1 MQAPAQFGVYFAVL
15 RKHLILLGVS
25 ASLVVAAGVF
35 YVLRQQPV
43 FLAKATLLIET
54 PQRNLASGG
63 DYAAALAAEGD
74 ELQTQVE
81 MLKLTSGL
89 AQQAV
94 EKLKAAGVNV
104 AAGEYDETNLPA
116 RVKVEPVPGTRLVTF
131 SLTGPDRA
139 SLPLAVDKYAEV
151 FQEWSA
157 DKSASR
163 TKLQEKEYQR
173 AVDDADA
180 KLKELRTAIEDFAAQ
195 NKTVDLRAA
204 ESADSIALRE
214 QQALVPGLEGDREAD
229 TQALDAIRIALAA
242 AGVEARTDGDH
253 VVLAARE
260 EATPLETRLAEDER
274 VVALPCVQ
282 GNSEVQKR
290 LNRWSDAEL
299 LERKVQDLKEDRPER
314 IQAAQQVRETRARA
328 GKAIAGAIQSELNAI
343 EARRRRYEA
352 TTGRIR
358 DLALREAKVREL
370 KREYDRMQA
379 SIDDQLRVLD
389 RATTALKGFQTTLL
403 HSPEVPDKAALATR
417 IIRIVK
423 PAGPAEQIA
432 PKVPLIIGL
441 TAFAAIA
448 AGLGLVLLFEYLD
461 DTIKSREDF
470 DRYVGLPFLGFI
482 PRIESKDAEK
492 PDLAADARSGTAIA
506 EAFRAVRTSILFS
519 RSDKPVRSI
528 LVTSAGPG
536 EGKTTV
542 ATNLAI
548 TLAKHKGPVLLVD
561 ADLRRPR
568 VAKALGIENRI
579 GLTNYLVGEATLE
592 QVVQKTSV
600 EGLFAVTSGPLPP
613 NPAELLHGDRLA
625 EMLKTALLHYDRV
638 VIDSPPVIAVSDARV
653 IARCTDGLYLVIS
666 MGKTSWRLIQ
676 RSLESLT
683 SIGFEVHGAI
693 LNNLSAPT
701 GRYGYYYYRDYN
713 YGKGDYVA
721 QSPAAEK

>member
-15 RKHLILLGVS
+15 RKHLILLAIS

-43 FLAKATLLIET
+43 FLSKATLLIET

-89 AQQAV
+89 AQKAV
-94 EKLKAAGVNV
+94 DELKAQGRNVVAGD
-104 AAGEYDETNLPA
+104 YDEVTLPA

-131 SLTGPDRA
+131 SLTGPDKD
-139 SLPLAVDKYAEV
+139 SLPAAVDAYAKV

-157 DKSASR
+157 ERSASR
-163 TKLQEKEYQR
+163 KGLQEEQYRK
-173 AVDDADA
+173 AADDAE
-180 KLKELRTAIEDFAAQ
+180 KLLKDLKSGLEKFIGTHDKIDFG
-195 NKTVDLRAA
+195 AA
-204 ESADSIALRE
+204 ESAASIELRNL
-214 QQALVPGLEGDREAD
+214 QALQPGLEGENRSDLEAR
-229 TQALDAIRIALAA
+229 DAIGTALAA
-242 AGVEARTDGDH
+242 AGVEAKAVGGHLVLGALDPKLSLEERLTDN
-253 VVLAARE
+253 
-260 EATPLETRLAEDER
+260 ER
-274 VVALPCVQ
+274 VAALPCVM
-282 GNSEVQKR
+282 GNSAVQKR
-290 LNRWSDAEL
+290 LGRWSDAEAEVRRL
-299 LERKVQDLKEDRPER
+299 QGLNPEREERK
-314 IQAAQQVRETRARA
+314 AAARQEAEARNRA
-328 GKAIAGAIQSELNAI
+328 GAAIAGAIEMELNAI
-343 EARRRRYEA
+343 AVRQHRFDETRSRIETLTKSEAA
-352 TTGRIR
+352 VR
-358 DLALREAKVREL
+358 DA
-370 KREYDRMQA
+370 KREYATLRGA
-379 SIDDQLRVLD
+379 VEDQTRVVE
-389 RATTALKGFQTTLL
+389 RANAELNRFRTTLL
-403 HSPEVPDKAALATR
+403 PVPDETGKTAQSTR
-417 IIRIVK
+417 TIRIVRA
-423 PAGPAEQIA
+423 AGPAEQIA

-482 PRIESKDAEK
+482 PRIESKDAER

-579 GLTNYLVGEATLE
+579 GLTNYLVGESTLE

-600 EGLFAVTSGPLPP
+600 EGLFAITSGPLPP

-625 EMLKTALLHYDRV
+625 EMLRTALLHYDRV

-693 LNNLSAPT
+693 LNNLSVPT

-713 YGKGDYVA
+713 YGKGDYVT